1 MCIRDRDYLTTSNK
15 VGLKDKIED
24 FDNGLLN
31 AHNKNVVVVGG
42 GDTAMDC
49 VRTAIRQQAKSVT
62 CVYRRDKDNMPG
74 SIKEINHAIEEG
86 VNFLFNSQPL
96 EIIGNGKIRNLK
108 VGLTELGEPDNTGR
122 RKPVLVEG
130 SEKLIEM
137 NKLVIAFGYQADP
150 QDFVVQ
156 NNIDISDQG
165 LISLNS
171 DIYKYQTSNPK
182 FFAGGDMALI
192 WSQRLSKLLLAD
204 LV

>member
-1 MCIRDRDYLTTSNK
+1 
-15 VGLKDKIED
+15 
-24 FDNGLLN
+24 
-31 AHNKNVVVVGG
+31 
-42 GDTAMDC
+42 
-49 VRTAIRQQAKSVT
+49 
-62 CVYRRDKDNMPG
+62 MPG
-74 SIKEINHAIEEG
+74 SVKEINHAIEEG

-122 RKPVLVEG
+122 RKPILLEG

-137 NKLVIAFGYQADP
+137 DKLVIAFGYQADP

-171 DIYKYQTSNPK
+171 NIYKYQTSNPK
-182 FFAGGDMALI
+182 FFAGGDMI
-192 WSQRLSKLLLAD
+192 IGSSLAVHAIAHGRD
-204 LV
+204 AAKEIIKYLG